1 MNTSILFNKSF
12 RFAALAS
19 VVALGAFGAS
29 NSFAADSAT
38 ANSTADVITPIA
50 IDSVN
55 DLAFGRF
62 VVNGAIGT
70 VTIATDSSRTATEGV
85 VLSSTGPTSSA
96 ATFEVTGGGSAT
108 YSIGLTNTTL
118 TSTGGAAMPWDTIS
132 SLETSNSTTAA
143 DVTSGTLT
151 TEGKQTIHLGGILSV
166 GATQIAG
173 TYEGTV
179 TATVEYN

>member
-55 DLAFGRF
+55 ELAFGRF

-85 VLSSTGPTSSA
+85 VLSSTGPTLRPPHSKS
-96 ATFEVTGGGSAT
+96 
-108 YSIGLTNTTL
+108 
-118 TSTGGAAMPWDTIS
+118 
-132 SLETSNSTTAA
+132 
-143 DVTSGTLT
+143 
-151 TEGKQTIHLGGILSV
+151 QV
-166 GATQIAG
+166 GVVRPIAL
-173 TYEGTV
+173 
-179 TATVEYN
+179 A